1 MLMKSRW
8 ILIILGVFG
17 LAATLCYGALPRQAG
32 KKTVAD
38 GVYTSAQA
46 DRGYQI
52 VLDYG
57 CTNCHGAQFEGG
69 AEEQPQLLGDEFVNA
84 WSGRKLDEL
93 AEKITT
99 MPADQPPQYHVKPAA
114 APDVIAFILR
124 VNGYLEGSTELS
136 ADPKVLKEIEIV
148 AP

>member
-1 MLMKSRW
+1 MKSR
-8 ILIILGVFG
+8 LLVIIFGVGG
-17 LAATLCYGALPRQAG
+17 LAATLCYGALPRRSGQ
-32 KKTVAD
+32 KTVAD

-52 VLDYG
+52 VQDYG

-69 AEEQPQLLGDEFVNA
+69 AEEQPQLLGDEFVTA

-93 AEKITT
+93 AQKITT
-99 MPADQPPQYHVKPAA
+99 MPADQPPEYHVKPAA

-124 VNGYLEGSTELS
+124 VNGYPEGGTELS
-136 ADPKVLKEIEIV
+136 ADPRVLSQIVIV